1 MSIEYENEK
10 VPFINLGQGYKI
22 RLEFE
27 EIDNEEYLKKAREE
41 LRETEDLKQQAL
53 REFREM
59 IESECKRL
67 QTTKTMMGYQ

>member
-27 EIDNEEYLKKAREE
+27 EIVNEEYLKKAREE
-41 LRETEDLKQQAL
+41 LRETEDLKQQSMKEL
-53 REFREM
+53 REM
-59 IESECKRL
+59 IESKW
-67 QTTKTMMGYQ
+67 K